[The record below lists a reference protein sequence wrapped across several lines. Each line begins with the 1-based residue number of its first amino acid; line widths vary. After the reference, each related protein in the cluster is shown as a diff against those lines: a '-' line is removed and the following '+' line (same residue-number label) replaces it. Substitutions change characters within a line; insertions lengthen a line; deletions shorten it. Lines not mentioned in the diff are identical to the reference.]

1 MTDSLERVHAEDTI
15 HIETV
20 AANQEKSRAP
30 QQTIPATHFRS
41 EGDVNTTPARQAWNE
56 SLNHQATQKL
66 LKRDSEV
73 FLHQAMSTPC
83 LDSLEAADGIY
94 LQDSSGKR
102 YMDFHGNNVHQLG
115 HGHPHV
121 IKKMT
126 EQMASLPFSPRRF
139 TNETAVKCAEK
150 LTQICSGDLNRVLF
164 APGGTSVIGM
174 ALKLARHV
182 TNNFKVVSLWDSFHG
197 ASLDAISVGGE
208 ACFREGMGPLMA
220 GVERIPPAVS
230 YRGAFP
236 NPNASNN
243 DNNQDQASDVHYA
256 DYLEYVIE
264 KEGGIGAFI
273 AEAVRNTDVQVPS
286 KAYWKRIREICDKH
300 NVLLIIDDIPNGM
313 GRSGEWFTHQAF
325 DIEPDILCIG
335 KGLGGGLIPI
345 AAMITK
351 DKYNTAAQVSLGHYT
366 HEKSPLGCA
375 AALATIE
382 VIEQEKLLDK
392 TQSDSKFM
400 REQLLR
406 MKEKYPVI
414 GDVRGIG
421 LLWGVELVTDRTTKN
436 RAFDEAEATLYQ
448 CLNNGLSFKVSQG
461 NVIQLSP
468 PLIISRTNLQAALNI
483 FENAIQQVCIDFN
496 YI

>member
-1 MTDSLERVHAEDTI
+1 MTQSI
-15 HIETV
+15 
-20 AANQEKSRAP
+20 KP
-30 QQTIPATHFRS
+30 THFRS
-41 EGDVNTTPARQAWNE
+41 EGDVNTTPARQARNA
-56 SLNHQATQKL
+56 SLNDERTQEL
-66 LKRDSEV
+66 LQRDSDV

-83 LDSLEAADGIY
+83 LDALEAAEGIY
-94 LQDSSGKR
+94 IQDATGKK

-115 HGHPHV
+115 YGHPHV
-121 IKKMT
+121 IKRIT
-126 EQMASLPFSPRRF
+126 EQIANLPFSPRRF
-139 TNETAVKCAEK
+139 TNETAIKCAEK
-150 LTQICSGDLNRVLF
+150 LTQICGGELNRVLF
-164 APGGTSVIGM
+164 APGGTSAIGI

-182 TNNFKVVSLWDSFHG
+182 TGNFKVVSLWDSFHG

-230 YRGAFP
+230 YRGAFQ
-236 NPNASNN
+236 SVSS
-243 DNNQDQASDVHYA
+243 DGSDVHYA

-313 GRSGEWFTHQAF
+313 GRSGEWFTYQAY

-335 KGLGGGLIPI
+335 KGLGGGLVPI
-345 AAMITK
+345 AAMVTK
-351 DKYNTAAQVSLGHYT
+351 DKYNTAEQISMGHYT
-366 HEKSPLGCA
+366 HEKSPIGCA
-375 AALATIE
+375 AALATIQ
-382 VIEQEKLLDK
+382 VIEQQGLLEKVKDDSEFVREKLL
-392 TQSDSKFM
+392 
-400 REQLLR
+400 E
-406 MKEKYPVI
+406 MKQKYPVI

-421 LLWGVELVTDRTTKN
+421 LLWGVELVTDRQTKQ
-436 RAFDEAEATLYQ
+436 RAFDQAETVLYQ

-468 PLIISRTNLQAALNI
+468 PLIISRQQLTEALAI
-483 FENAIQQVCIDFN
+483 FEEAIANVCNEHND
-496 YI
+496 